1 MERIAVSGQLGE
13 ELDVT
18 RSDRA
23 RTPGDVPYLRH
34 ESEGSR
40 IRASVDAGARRRT
53 YHPASGID
61 RHDLHL
67 LRDAANPD
75 GGVEPVPGSR
85 ADPREPLRSRP
96 GEDAPGGD
104 LGRAVPDCMDSG
116 RAVGVCPSGRS
127 WPRIGLPGPRRAIR
141 AVG

>member
-40 IRASVDAGARRRT
+40 IRASVDAGVRRRT
-53 YHPASGID
+53 DHPASGID

-75 GGVEPVPGSR
+75 GGVEPVPGTAR
-85 ADPREPLRSRP
+85 RRLVGRVDPCLESKN
-96 GEDAPGGD
+96 AT
-104 LGRAVPDCMDSG
+104 
-116 RAVGVCPSGRS
+116 
-127 WPRIGLPGPRRAIR
+127 
-141 AVG
+141 